1 MLLDFLA
8 PPVCLACRHLLRT
21 PPPGGVPPLC
31 SRCAPELAP
40 LDPAARR
47 VGDVEACFLYE
58 GGNSPWLKFMGPR
71 RRLTA

>member
-47 VGDVEACFLYE
+47 VGDVEACFL
-58 GGNSPWLKFMGPR
+58 
-71 RRLTA
+71 